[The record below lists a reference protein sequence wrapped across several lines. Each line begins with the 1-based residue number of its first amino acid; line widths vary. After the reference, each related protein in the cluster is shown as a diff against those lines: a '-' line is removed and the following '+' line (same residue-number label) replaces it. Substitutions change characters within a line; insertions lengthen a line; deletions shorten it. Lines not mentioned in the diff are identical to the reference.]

1 MFIRFLDARWGGG
14 EQRREARKE
23 GGNKGRSKGATGYTP
38 LSHSNKLD
46 VCTRGIPS
54 MTYFLQ

>member
-1 MFIRFLDARWGGG
+1 MFIRFLDARWGG

-38 LSHSNKLD
+38 LYIYTAIN
-46 VCTRGIPS
+46 
-54 MTYFLQ
+54 